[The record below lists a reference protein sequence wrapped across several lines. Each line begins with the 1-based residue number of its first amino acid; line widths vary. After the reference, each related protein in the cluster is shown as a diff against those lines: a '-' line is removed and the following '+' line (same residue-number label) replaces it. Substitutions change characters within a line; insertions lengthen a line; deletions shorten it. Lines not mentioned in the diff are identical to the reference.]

1 MIEKLK
7 TIVDALNGAT
17 TSDGLQIE
25 AAIIDESE
33 LMAQVTVETR
43 EEFPIIVDINE
54 TQVLAIVNLF
64 ESEEIKEGL
73 EAEMME
79 GMLSMNIPLPLSA
92 FAKTGQQYQLY
103 GAASVD
109 SKPEVLV
116 EEIDMLSCN
125 LDAALEAFS
134 SYLK

>member
-92 FAKTGQQYQLY
+92 FAKTGQQYQL
-103 GAASVD
+103 
-109 SKPEVLV
+109 
-116 EEIDMLSCN
+116 
-125 LDAALEAFS
+125 
-134 SYLK
+134 